1 MNSALAAFVEGKSKS
16 GEWWHRELRDE
27 AVKNATNMPPRE
39 LRTQEV
45 NERLPSL
52 CETPDARTE
61 NSNPSGYFDTGLQ
74 QALRK
79 RSSAPPAEPPL
90 SPPTANDNRS
100 FSESEGVP
108 RPKLE
113 SREAS
118 TDYSTGPMSPVPLQQ
133 KQDSHGNDLA
143 DRIKATANRAAGL
156 IQRGVGADGV
166 LFLDATVGTAGS
178 LIDGAQGLSTTE
190 TETDGSK
197 NSELSIQQAQH
208 HQSPERDTATTKV
221 SFGHVKTSVILGSA
235 YSVGIE
241 DRVRSAIEQAKFSEK
256 VLKSLLRRYPNGT

>member
-52 CETPDARTE
+52 CETPKTRME
-61 NSNPSGYFDTGLQ
+61 HSNPHGYFDTGQ
-74 QALRK
+74 KQAL
-79 RSSAPPAEPPL
+79 STGSGPPPAEPPL
-90 SPPTANDNRS
+90 SPPTANDKRS
-100 FSESEGVP
+100 FSDLDGVS
-108 RPKLE
+108 RPGLE

-118 TDYSTGPMSPVPLQQ
+118 TDFSTGPMSPVPLQH
-133 KQDSHGNDLA
+133 KEDSHGNDLTN
-143 DRIKATANRAAGL
+143 RIRATATRAAGL

-166 LFLDATVGTAGS
+166 LFLDATVSTAGS

-197 NSELSIQQAQH
+197 NSEWSIQQAQH
-208 HQSPERDTATTKV
+208 HQSPERDTTTTKV
-221 SFGHVKTSVILGSA
+221 SFGSVKTSVILGSA
-235 YSVGIE
+235 YSVGIK